1 MRKNKEDHIV
11 DLRKTFTNL
20 RAVGLKLNPEKCIFG
35 VSKGKMLGYIINAE
49 GIKANPDK
57 AKAIMTMAE
66 PSTKKE
72 VQRLTDRIAA
82 LSRFISKS
90 AERSLSFFKALRSGD
105 KVEWGP
111 QQLDAFSSSKT
122 IWRQN

>member
-72 VQRLTDRIAA
+72 V
-82 LSRFISKS
+82 
-90 AERSLSFFKALRSGD
+90 
-105 KVEWGP
+105 
-111 QQLDAFSSSKT
+111 
-122 IWRQN
+122 